1 MTTRTLLAAAA
12 TATGAALA
20 YYYLYGRRSAPRRCL
35 AVALGG
41 SSDIVGVLALAL
53 ARGYDEVVL
62 VQPGSPAKG
71 AEVPKLPV
79 AQREHTFMSERAAPG
94 GDFFNNATMLR
105 WLMRRLFCEGRAA
118 VAGYYVVQPKDD
130 GKGFSK
136 ASFETTTELFAELC
150 TEHEVEAIVALDF
163 GGDVALDDDSAS
175 KKCYMAQRDLL
186 NTRAAAAVAERLGL
200 EATIVAAAPGV
211 DAAGVDPAYLAAAQA
226 AAQSP
231 PPFPPVRVLEMDA
244 AGELVERTGAD
255 ASKGPPACV
264 PPLPPLP
271 HRLYASR
278 MPTDLEGRFCAE
290 LRSLAADIAAAVPD
304 AKRSEHFSKTYWMM
318 TKVAA
323 EAEAVAAAGSA
334 PFVAIGQFREA
345 EKARAHLHSSTAC
358 GLFDVAG
365 M

>member
-1 MTTRTLLAAAA
+1 MSFGRTVLAAVA

-20 YYYLYGRRSAPRRCL
+20 YYYLYGRRSPRRCL

-53 ARGYDEVVL
+53 AMGYDEMVL

-71 AEVPKLPV
+71 AKVPKLPV

-94 GDFFNNATMLR
+94 GDYWNNATMLR

-136 ASFETTTELFAELC
+136 ASFETTAELFAELC
-150 TEHEVEAIVALDF
+150 TEHEVDAIVALDF

-175 KKCYMAQRDLL
+175 KQCYMAQRDLL
-186 NTRAAAAVAERLGL
+186 NTRAAAAVAKRLGL
-200 EATIVAAAPGV
+200 KATILAAAPGV
-211 DAAGVDPAYLAAAQA
+211 DAAAVDPAYLAAAQA

-231 PPFPPVRVLEMDA
+231 PPFPPVRVLEMNA
-244 AGELVERTGAD
+244 WGELVERTGAD

-264 PPLPPLP
+264 PALTPLP
-271 HRLYASR
+271 HRLYTRR
-278 MPTDLEGRFCAE
+278 MPNDLEGRFCAE

-304 AKRSEHFSKTYWMM
+304 AKRSEHFSKTYWMVV
-318 TKVAA
+318 KVAA
-323 EAEAVAAAGSA
+323 EAEAVAAAGGA
-334 PFVAIGQFREA
+334 PFVAIGQFRKA
-345 EKARAHLHSSTAC
+345 EESRAHVHSSTAC
-358 GLFDVAG
+358 GLFDVAD